1 MKRMILSV
9 FVMCTWLSTAI
20 RAQVINGDLNHN
32 DVLDVGDVT
41 MVIDGYL
48 TGETE
53 TIQTGGAPYDVD
65 NSLVV
70 GTWYASANEKVTF
83 NADGTTDYANG
94 YTYEFLPTQ
103 GYVLF
108 YDATGTPV
116 EALYVVKATSECLI
130 FLPAGSKTPVRYTS
144 TQPVSITLSQT
155 SLELKPD
162 EFARLTATVEP
173 SSAGAVSWS
182 SSDERVATVV
192 SGFVTAVA
200 EGTAIITASVAGS
213 TATCTVTVTSVAP
226 VPEHEAVD
234 LGLSVKWA
242 TMNVGANAPE
252 EYGDYFAWGETEPK
266 DNYSWE
272 TYKLCKG
279 SETTLTKYCTKSDYG
294 TVDNKTVLDLEDDA
308 AHANWS
314 GTWRMPTYDEYKE
327 LVDKCTTTWTS
338 LNGVYGRK
346 VTVPSGN
353 SIFLPAA
360 GCRYGSSLSG
370 AGSNGNYWS
379 SSLYTGYPLY
389 GWYLDFYSSGFYVYN
404 YYYRCYGQSVR
415 AVCQ

>member
-70 GTWYASANEKVTF
+70 GTWYKSTTESITF
-83 NADGTTDYANG
+83 NADGTTDYGNG

-108 YDATGTPV
+108 YDAAGTPV

-130 FLPAGSKTPVRYTS
+130 FLPAGSKTPVRYT
-144 TQPVSITLSQT
+144 TTKPVSITLSQT

-162 EFARLTATVEP
+162 EFDRLTATVEP
-173 SSAGAVSWS
+173 SSAGAVTWS

-192 SGFVTAVA
+192 SGFVTGVA

-252 EYGDYFAWGETEPK
+252 EYGDYFAWGETKPK
-266 DNYSWE
+266 SIYSWE
-272 TYKLCKG
+272 TYKWCKG
-279 SETTLTKYCTKSDYG
+279 SSTTMTKYCTSSSDG
-294 TVDNKTVLDLEDDA
+294 TVDNMTVLDLEDDA
-308 AHANWS
+308 ARANWG

-338 LNGVYGRK
+338 LNGVQGRK
-346 VTVPSGN
+346 VTGPSGN

-360 GCRYGSSLSG
+360 GYRNDSSLYD
-370 AGSNGNYWS
+370 AGSYGNYWS
-379 SSLYTGYPLY
+379 SSLSTDTPL
-389 GWYLDFYSSGFYVYN
+389 GGRYLYFYSSDFDMYN
-404 YYYRCYGQSVR
+404 YYRYYGQSVR

>member
-108 YDATGTPV
+108 YDAAGTPV

-130 FLPAGSKTPVRYTS
+130 VLPAGSKTPVRYTT
-144 TQPVSITLSQT
+144 TQPVSIILSQT
-155 SLELKPD
+155 SLDLKPD

-213 TATCTVTVTSVAP
+213 TATCTVTVTSAAP

-242 TMNVGANAPE
+242 TMNVGANASE

-266 DNYSWE
+266 DNYDWS
-272 TYKLCKG
+272 TYTLCNG
-279 SETTLTKYCTKSDYG
+279 SSSTMTKYCTRSYSG

-308 AHANWS
+308 ARANWGGS
-314 GTWRMPTYDEYKE
+314 WRMPTYDELNE
-327 LVDKCTTTWTS
+327 LKTKCTWKWTTQ
-338 LNGVYGRK
+338 NGVKGHK
-346 VTVPSGN
+346 LTGPNGN

-360 GCRYGSSLSG
+360 GYRSDGSLID
-370 AGSNGNYWS
+370 AGSRGYYWS
-379 SSLYTGYPLY
+379 SSLYPDGDSFACSLH
-389 GWYLDFYSSGFYVYN
+389 FYSVGPSWFDH
-404 YYYRCYGQSVR
+404 YRDYGKSVR

>member
-108 YDATGTPV
+108 YDAAGTPV

-130 FLPAGSKTPVRYTS
+130 VLPAGSKTPVRYTT
-144 TQPVSITLSQT
+144 TQPVSIILSQT
-155 SLELKPD
+155 SLDLKPD
-162 EFARLTATVEP
+162 EFDRLTATVEP
-173 SSAGAVSWS
+173 SSAGAVTWS

-192 SGFVTAVA
+192 SGFVTGVA

-213 TATCTVTVTSVAP
+213 TATCTVTVT
-226 VPEHEAVD
+226 EHEAVD

-266 DNYSWE
+266 DTYNWG
-272 TYKLCKG
+272 TYKWSNG
-279 SETTLTKYCTKSDYG
+279 SSSTLTKYCKDSEYG

-308 AHANWS
+308 ARANWG

-346 VTVPSGN
+346 VTGPSGN

-360 GCRYGSSLSG
+360 GYRDGSSLSNT
-370 AGSNGNYWS
+370 GSYGYYWS
-379 SSLYTGYPLY
+379 SSLYTDIPPY
-389 GWYLDFYSSGFYVYN
+389 GWHLRFNSSNFSMYYN
-404 YYYRCYGQSVR
+404 NRCNGRSVR

>member
-1 MKRMILSV
+1 MILSV

-32 DVLDVGDVT
+32 DMLDVGDVT

-70 GTWYASANEKVTF
+70 GTWYKSTTESITF
-83 NADGTTDYANG
+83 NADGTTDYGNG

-108 YDATGTPV
+108 YDAAGTPV

-130 FLPAGSKTPVRYTS
+130 FLPAGSKTPVRYT
-144 TQPVSITLSQT
+144 TTKPVSITLSQT

-252 EYGDYFAWGETEPK
+252 DYGDYFALGETEPK

-272 TYKLCKG
+272 TYKWCNG
-279 SETTLTKYCTKSDYG
+279 SSSTMTKYCTSSSYG

-308 AHANWS
+308 ARANWG

-338 LNGVYGRK
+338 LNGVQGCK
-346 VTVPSGN
+346 VTGPSGN

-360 GCRYGSSLSG
+360 GYRDDSSLYD
-370 AGSNGNYWS
+370 AGSYGYYWS
-379 SSLYTGYPLY
+379 SSLDTDNPLY
-389 GWYLDFYSSGFYVYN
+389 GWRLYFDSSYFFMGSYVS
-404 YYYRCYGQSVR
+404 RCEGRSVR

>member
-1 MKRMILSV
+1 MILSV

-53 TIQTGGAPYDVD
+53 TIQTGGAPFIVD
-65 NSLVV
+65 NSFVV

-83 NADGTTDYANG
+83 NADGTTDYAQG
-94 YTYEFLPTQ
+94 YTYEFLATQ
-103 GYVLF
+103 GYILF
-108 YDATGTPV
+108 YNADAIPV
-116 EALYVVKATSECLI
+116 YALRVLKATSDCLVV
-130 FLPAGSKTPVRYTS
+130 LPTGSSVPVRYT
-144 TQPVSITLSQT
+144 TTLPVSIILSQT
-155 SLELKPD
+155 SLDLKPD

-173 SSAGAVSWS
+173 SSAGAVTWS

-192 SGFVTAVA
+192 SGFVTGVA

-226 VPEHEAVD
+226 VPEHEAFD

-252 EYGDYFAWGETEPK
+252 EYGDYFAWGETKPK

-272 TYKLCKG
+272 TYKWCK
-279 SETTLTKYCTKSDYG
+279 SLSTTMTKYCTSSSYG
-294 TVDNKTVLDLEDDA
+294 TVDNMTVLDLEDDA
-308 AHANWS
+308 ARANWG
-314 GTWRMPTYDEYKE
+314 GTWRMPTRAEQDE
-327 LVDKCTTTWTS
+327 LRTKCTWEWTT
-338 LNGVYGRK
+338 LNGVNGRK
-346 VTVPSGN
+346 VTGPNGN

-360 GCRYGSSLSG
+360 GYRNDSSLYS
-370 AGSNGNYWS
+370 AGSGSYYWS
-379 SSLYTGYPLY
+379 SSLYTDNPLC
-389 GWYLDFYSSGFYVYN
+389 GWYLLFYSGDFYMN
-404 YYYRCYGQSVR
+404 YYSRYCGQSVR

>member
-1 MKRMILSV
+1 MILSV

-32 DVLDVGDVT
+32 DMLDVGDVT

-70 GTWYASANEKVTF
+70 GTWYKSTTESITF

-108 YDATGTPV
+108 YDAAGTPV

-130 FLPAGSKTPVRYTS
+130 FLPAGSKTPVRYT
-144 TQPVSITLSQT
+144 TTKPVSITLSQT

-162 EFARLTATVEP
+162 EFDRLTATVEP
-173 SSAGAVSWS
+173 SSAGEVTWS

-192 SGFVTAVA
+192 SGFVTGVA
-200 EGTAIITASVAGS
+200 EGTAIITAAVAGS

-234 LGLSVKWA
+234 LSLSVKWA

-252 EYGDYFAWGETEPK
+252 EYGDYFEWGETEPK
-266 DNYSWE
+266 DNYSWS
-272 TYKLCKG
+272 TYKWCNG
-279 SETTLTKYCTKSDYG
+279 SSSTMTKYCFDSDYG

-308 AHANWS
+308 ARANWGGS
-314 GTWRMPTYDEYKE
+314 WRMPTYEEIKE
-327 LVDKCTTTWTS
+327 LFEKCTWEWTT
-338 LNGVYGRK
+338 LNGVNGRK
-346 VTVPSGN
+346 VTGPNGN

-360 GCRYGSSLSG
+360 GCRYGSSLSY
-370 AGSNGNYWS
+370 AGSYGYYWS
-379 SSLYTGYPLY
+379 SSLSTDNPLN
-389 GWYLDFYSSGFYVYN
+389 GWYLSFYSSYFYMN
-404 YYYRCYGQSVR
+404 YSSRYYGQSVR

>member
-1 MKRMILSV
+1 MILSV

-32 DVLDVGDVT
+32 DMLDVGDVT

-70 GTWYASANEKVTF
+70 GTWYKSTTESITF
-83 NADGTTDYANG
+83 NADGTTDYGNG

-108 YDATGTPV
+108 YDAAGTPV

-130 FLPAGSKTPVRYTS
+130 FLPAGSKTPVRYT
-144 TQPVSITLSQT
+144 TTKPVSITLSQT

-266 DNYSWE
+266 DNYNWT
-272 TYKLCKG
+272 TYTLCKG
-279 SETTLTKYCTKSDYG
+279 SSTTMTKYCTKSYSG

-308 AHANWS
+308 AYKNWGGS
-314 GTWRMPTYDEYKE
+314 WRMPTYDELNE
-327 LVDKCTTTWTS
+327 LMTKCTRTWTTQNS
-338 LNGVYGRK
+338 VNGYK
-346 VTVPSGN
+346 VTGPNGN
-353 SIFLPAA
+353 SIFLPFA
-360 GCRYGSSLSG
+360 GYRYDSLLDD
-370 AGSNGNYWS
+370 AGSDGYYWS
-379 SSLYTGYPLY
+379 SSLDPRYDVFAYSLQ
-389 GWYLDFYSSGFYVYN
+389 FYSGGTVWRDDGRSGG
-404 YYYRCYGQSVR
+404 RSVR
-415 AVCQ
+415 AV

>member
-108 YDATGTPV
+108 YDAAGTPV

-144 TQPVSITLSQT
+144 TQPVSIILSQT
-155 SLELKPD
+155 SLDLKPD
-162 EFARLTATVEP
+162 EFVRLTATVEP
-173 SSAGAVSWS
+173 SSAGAVTWS

-192 SGFVTAVA
+192 SGFVTGVA

-213 TATCTVTVTSVAP
+213 TATCTVTVT
-226 VPEHEAVD
+226 EHEAVD

-252 EYGDYFAWGETEPK
+252 EYGDYFALGETEPK

-272 TYKLCKG
+272 TYKWCNG
-279 SETTLTKYCTKSDYG
+279 SSSTMTKYCTSSSYG

-308 AHANWS
+308 ARANWG

-338 LNGVYGRK
+338 LNGVQGCK
-346 VTVPSGN
+346 VTGPSGN

-360 GCRYGSSLSG
+360 GYRDDSSLSG

-379 SSLYTGYPLY
+379 SSLNTGNPLY
-389 GWYLDFYSSGFYVYN
+389 VWYLDFYSSGFYVYN
-404 YYYRCYGQSVR
+404 YYYRYYGQSVR